1 MASCYHPEARFRDIA
16 FDLQGIKRIH
26 SMWHMICDTDIHATF
41 EVIDATGRDGRVN
54 VGSAFAAGLLQVVF
68 AILSV
73 IQWLVI
79 IAAVISWV
87 NPDPRNP
94 IVQFLYRTTEPL
106 LRLLLPPNRKR
117 PRTTAAFLA

>member
-1 MASCYHPEARFRDIA
+1 M
-16 FDLQGIKRIH
+16 
-26 SMWHMICDTDIHATF
+26 
-41 EVIDATGRDGRVN
+41 N
-54 VGSAFAAGLLQVVF
+54 VGSAFATAVLQVVL

-94 IVQFLYRTTEPL
+94 IVQFLYRTTEPI
-106 LRLLLPPNRKR
+106 LRPFRKILPPGKTGGIDLS
-117 PRTTAAFLA
+117 PILVIFAILFLAVFLKRLFLTSPLVY

>member
-1 MASCYHPEARFRDIA
+1 
-16 FDLQGIKRIH
+16 
-26 SMWHMICDTDIHATF
+26 
-41 EVIDATGRDGRVN
+41 VN
-54 VGSAFAAGLLQVVF
+54 VGSAFTAAALEVIF

-94 IVQFLYRTTEPL
+94 IVQFLYRTTEPI
-106 LRLLLPPNRKR
+106 LRPFRKILPPR
-117 PRTTAAFLA
+117 RTGGIDLSPILVILLILFIKVLLSNLFLTTSRAF

>member
-1 MASCYHPEARFRDIA
+1 M
-16 FDLQGIKRIH
+16 
-26 SMWHMICDTDIHATF
+26 
-41 EVIDATGRDGRVN
+41 N
-54 VGSAFAAGLLQVVF
+54 VGSAFLVAVLDVIF

-94 IVQFLYRTTEPL
+94 IVQFLYRSTEPL
-106 LRLLLPPNRKR
+106 LRPFRRLLPPGRTGGIDFSPLLVILVILFIRTFLSRLLLR
-117 PRTTAAFLA
+117 PAGPI